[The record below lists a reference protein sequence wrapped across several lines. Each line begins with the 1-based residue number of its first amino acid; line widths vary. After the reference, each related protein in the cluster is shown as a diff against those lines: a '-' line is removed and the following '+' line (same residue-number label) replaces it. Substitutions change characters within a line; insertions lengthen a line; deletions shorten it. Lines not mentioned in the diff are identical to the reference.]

1 MIKMEATIE
10 REIHETLMAFSKAT
24 LMIFIAFLI
33 LSLFWVV
40 LTV

>member
-1 MIKMEATIE
+1 MEATIE
-10 REIHETLMAFSKAT
+10 REIRETAEAFVTAS